1 MWTIIESDIDIQV
14 LPEGE
19 ESVHFWDGS
28 CNCRPRVSLGRFDKL
43 VITHNAC
50 DQRQILEM
58 AYDTPLH
65 TVRQQVDC

>member
-1 MWTIIESDIDIQV
+1 MISIESDTDIQV

-19 ESVHFWDGS
+19 ENAHFWDGS
-28 CNCRPRVSLGRFDKL
+28 CSCRPRVLLNNFGKM
-43 VITHNAC
+43 VIIHNAC
-50 DQRQILEM
+50 DQREIIEM